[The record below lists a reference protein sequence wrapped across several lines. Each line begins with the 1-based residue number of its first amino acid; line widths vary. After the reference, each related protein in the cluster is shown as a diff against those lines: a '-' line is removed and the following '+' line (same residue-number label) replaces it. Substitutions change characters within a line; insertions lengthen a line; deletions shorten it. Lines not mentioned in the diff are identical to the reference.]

1 MADDPGS
8 VPTVP
13 QLLRAYSDAAKGD
26 APLLTF
32 EEKEMFKEALRDDG
46 SDEQVRWA
54 MAQQLQAL
62 RDEADAACEEVSPYK
77 RVQNSTWTSRL

>member
-1 MADDPGS
+1 
-8 VPTVP
+8 
-13 QLLRAYSDAAKGD
+13 
-26 APLLTF
+26 
-32 EEKEMFKEALRDDG
+32 MFKEALRDDG